1 MNEACVI
8 SIGYE
13 RRSIGELIQ
22 LLVSNGVGKLIDVR
36 EAPRSRRKGF
46 SKRALSEF
54 LAEADIEYLH
64 LREAGNPFR
73 KEQADIKR
81 CLQLY
86 RSYLDENPEVL
97 ELLST
102 KLGAVPVAFLCY
114 EREHHCCHRS
124 ILIDALTQQDK
135 HLEVIQIDD

>member
-1 MNEACVI
+1 MSEACVI

-22 LLVSNGVGKLIDVR
+22 LLVSSGVGKLIDVR

-46 SKRALSEF
+46 NKRTLSGL

-73 KEQADIKR
+73 KERADIER
-81 CLQLY
+81 CLRLY
-86 RSYLDENPEVL
+86 RTYLDENPEVL
-97 ELLST
+97 ETLST
-102 KLGAVPVAFLCY
+102 ELEAGPVAFLCY

-124 ILIDALTQQDK
+124 ILIDALTRQDRN
-135 HLEVIQIDD
+135 LEVIQIDD